1 MIAVFRWSCSGF
13 RVRVGAAEAWFV
25 AQESAVITHFLL
37 MCLLCVVHH
46 IGVSAALND
55 AAKGQRLVPH

>member
-1 MIAVFRWSCSGF
+1 MIAVLGGVAVVFGC
-13 RVRVGAAEAWFV
+13 VVAAEAWFV
-25 AQESAVITHFLL
+25 PQESGVITHILL

-55 AAKGQRLVPH
+55 TAKGQRLVPH